1 LDLWRKPNVFTCM
14 TYVPSMEATQLSE
27 TCPQCG
33 AAVFVIQESQPSMLV
48 TDGQVLVPVTTPVCA
63 NGHEWHSPR
72 ETA

>member
-1 LDLWRKPNVFTCM
+1 
-14 TYVPSMEATQLSE
+14 MEATQLSE